1 MATLKPWHQVA
12 IPREDLRT
20 GQPLDASE
28 FAIHLDQV
36 IDGRAPRDYR
46 EPERFFARTYLTSTF
61 AKMAADVMR
70 RLSGELL
77 GTSPGINLTTQFG
90 GGKTH
95 FLTLL
100 YQLFRA
106 GDAAKNWV
114 GVEDL
119 LSQAEL
125 RTVPQARV
133 ATFIGNRFDFL
144 VGAGLEGEPKRK
156 TPWGDIAWQLGGR
169 DLFALLEQH
178 DSQGIVPGGEVL
190 EKILTT
196 EPTLILM
203 DEVLSFMRRAR
214 EAGDPYAKMGSQFY
228 SFLDVLT
235 REVSGARNVVLVVSL
250 PMSEYEMAQEDEA
263 EFQRLQQ
270 VLRRLSKAVLLS
282 EQIEI
287 AEIVRR
293 RLFEDVGAA
302 KQVRRTAKEYAAWVT
317 EHREQLPGWFPA
329 EQASQTFE
337 ATYPFHPTVF
347 SVFERKWQS
356 LPSFQR
362 TRGILRLLALWVSHA
377 YRNMFTAAPRDPLI
391 TLGSAPL
398 DDSLFRAAV
407 FEQLGEERLEA
418 AVLSDIA
425 GEEAH
430 AVRMDAEALE
440 TIAKS
445 KLHQQVAMAVF
456 FESSGGQVRDE
467 ATLPEVRLA
476 VGQPGLDIGNVETV
490 LGDLVRRCYYLDAR
504 GTGYWVSHRPTLNK
518 ILGDR
523 RAVLSAESVEDRVR
537 ETIRKVFDRGPTLGR
552 RYWPE
557 TSDALP
563 DTPSLTLAVLTSEH
577 SWAEQERELT
587 RQLAITI
594 IQDCASRSRTFKS
607 GLVFAVA
614 ETGAALTAEAR
625 NLLAI
630 ETLEDPAEQER
641 LRLEESQIT
650 ELQAKKATSERD
662 LKENV
667 WRAYKRLLLLG
678 EDGTVREL
686 DLGLVHSS
694 AADSLV
700 GLMVARLRQEGLL
713 EDSISPDFLVR
724 NWPPALPEWTT
735 KAMRDM
741 FYASPTFPRL
751 LDSDVLRGTVANGVR
766 AGRFGYVSKTAAG
779 DYAMTPLIDDP
790 TFGPGNVEF
799 SDHVVLLP
807 RDAALS
813 MTSREPASG
822 EVTEEP
828 VGYVPQVDSGA
839 ELSGPEVV
847 GTALGVVG
855 AVRSLKWQGSVPAQ
869 KWMNFYTRV
878 LSRFGMDPSLG
889 ITVSF
894 DVAPENGISQQQVEE
909 TRMALRDL
917 GLTDAIETSDLESPS

>member
-1 MATLKPWHQVA
+1 V
-12 IPREDLRT
+12 
-20 GQPLDASE
+20 
-28 FAIHLDQV
+28 
-36 IDGRAPRDYR
+36 
-46 EPERFFARTYLTSTF
+46 
-61 AKMAADVMR
+61 
-70 RLSGELL
+70 
-77 GTSPGINLTTQFG
+77 
-90 GGKTH
+90 
-95 FLTLL
+95 
-100 YQLFRA
+100 
-106 GDAAKNWV
+106 
-114 GVEDL
+114 
-119 LSQAEL
+119 
-125 RTVPQARV
+125 
-133 ATFIGNRFDFL
+133 
-144 VGAGLEGEPKRK
+144 
-156 TPWGDIAWQLGGR
+156 
-169 DLFALLEQH
+169 
-178 DSQGIVPGGEVL
+178 
-190 EKILTT
+190 
-196 EPTLILM
+196 ILM
-203 DEVLSFMRRAR
+203 DEVLSFLRRAR
-214 EAGDPYAKMGSQFY
+214 EAGDPYSKLGSQFY
-228 SFLDVLT
+228 SLLDVLT

-250 PMSEYEMAQEDEA
+250 PMSEYEMAQDDEA

-270 VLRRLSKAVLLS
+270 VLRRLSKPVLLS
-282 EQIEI
+282 EQLEI

-293 RLFEDVGAA
+293 RLFEDVGSA
-302 KQVRRTAKEYAAWVT
+302 KEIKRTAKEHAAWVL

-329 EQASQTFE
+329 EQAAQTFE
-337 ATYPFHPTVF
+337 ATYPFHPTVL

-377 YRNMFTAAPRDPLI
+377 YKNMFTAATRDPLI

-440 TIAKS
+440 TISKF

-523 RAVLSAESVEDRVR
+523 RAVLSPEAVEDRVR
-537 ETIRKVFDRGPTLGR
+537 ETIHKVFDRGPALGR

-563 DTPSLTLAVLTSEH
+563 DTPTLTLAVMAPEH
-577 SWAEQERELT
+577 SWDEQQREAT
-587 RQLAITI
+587 RQLATTM
-594 IQDCASRSRTFKS
+594 IQDCASRSRTYKS
-607 GLVFAVA
+607 GLVFVVA

-641 LRLEESQIT
+641 LRLEESQIA

-678 EDGTVREL
+678 EDGTLREL
-686 DLGLVHSS
+686 DLGLMHSS
-694 AADSLV
+694 AAESLT
-700 GLMVARLRQEGLL
+700 GLVIARLRQEGLL
-713 EDSISPDFLVR
+713 EDTISADFLVR
-724 NWPPALPEWTT
+724 NWPPALPDWST

-741 FYASPTFPRL
+741 FYASPKFPRL
-751 LDSDVLRGTVANGVR
+751 MDSDVLRNTIADGVR
-766 AGRFGYVSKTAAG
+766 TGKFGYAGKTSDAE
-779 DYAMTPLIDDP
+779 YLTTPIIDDP
-790 TFGPGNVEF
+790 TFGPGNVEV
-799 SDHVVLLP
+799 SDQVVLLP
-807 RDAALS
+807 RDTALALRS
-813 MTSREPASG
+813 RQAPRGEMTEGA
-822 EVTEEP
+822 VD
-828 VGYVPQVDSGA
+828 YVPQPEGGA
-839 ELSGPEVV
+839 EPT
-847 GTALGVVG
+847 GTQPTAATPG
-855 AVRSLKWQGSVPAQ
+855 AMGTVRSLRWEGPVPAQ
-869 KWMNFYTRV
+869 KWTNFYMRV
-878 LSRFGMDPSLG
+878 LSRFGVDPSLG

-894 DVAPENGISQQQVEE
+894 DVAPENGISQQQFEE
-909 TRMALRDL
+909 TKMALRDL
-917 GLTDAIETSDLESPS
+917 GLSDAVQASQSESQP